1 MYTYE
6 ELEEIKTSPP
16 YQYALWCLDEKNK
29 NVGKY
34 VKKQCQEFINSV
46 DSDKYYFDLKMY
58 KGVCGFLKLINIM
71 PNKDAYNNLSGFQW
85 FFITNVLCLRRK
97 SNNKRRYELSV
108 MLIARK
114 NGRRKPVEKHY

>member
-1 MYTYE
+1 
-6 ELEEIKTSPP
+6 
-16 YQYALWCLDEKNK
+16 
-29 NVGKY
+29 
-34 VKKQCQEFINSV
+34 
-46 DSDKYYFDLKMY
+46 
-58 KGVCGFLKLINIM
+58 M